1 MKKILII
8 CTTLIMM
15 SSCIEHAHIYRK
27 LSNEDAAAVPYQMGQ
42 KVDFVNQDGDTLTY
56 EVIFD
61 DTYPYDQDR
70 YYLRT
75 HEGTGKIPKDDYYC
89 YARTVILE
97 CEQNSHS
104 LGFTILPDKEL
115 VFYYGYDIDFEGSLQ
130 SYQPHVSIDGIN
142 YTNVHHEI
150 LYSQYTGQLIY
161 DWYYNEAFGLLF
173 VQYNDQSLTRIPSS
187 QDG

>member
-1 MKKILII
+1 MKKLLII

-27 LSNEDAAAVPYQMGQ
+27 LSDEDAAAIPYQLGQ
-42 KVDFVNQDGDTLTY
+42 RVDFLNQDGDTLTY
-56 EVIFD
+56 EAVFD

-70 YYLRT
+70 FFSRT
-75 HEGTGKIPKDDYYC
+75 HEGIGTIPKDDYYC

-97 CEQNSHS
+97 CEQNNHS
-104 LGFTILPDKEL
+104 LGFTICPDKEL
-115 VFYYGYDIDFEGSLQ
+115 IFYYGYDIDLGGSLW
-130 SYQPHVSIDGIN
+130 SYQPSASLNGYN
-142 YTNVHHEI
+142 YSNVHHEI

-173 VQYNDQSLTRIPSS
+173 IQYYDQSLTLIPSS
-187 QDG
+187 QD

>member
-1 MKKILII
+1 MKKLWII

-15 SSCIEHAHIYRK
+15 SSCIEHAHIYQK
-27 LSNEDAAAVPYQMGQ
+27 LSDEDAAAIPYQLGQ
-42 KVDFVNQDGDTLTY
+42 RVDFVNQDGDTLTY
-56 EVIFD
+56 EVVFD

-70 YYLRT
+70 FFSRT
-75 HEGTGKIPKDDYYC
+75 HEGTGMIPKDDYYC

-97 CEQNSHS
+97 CEQNHS
-104 LGFTILPDKEL
+104 LGFTILPGKDL
-115 VFYYGYDIDFEGSLQ
+115 IFYLGNEFDLNGNLL
-130 SYQPHVSIDGIN
+130 SYQPYTSLDDTE

-173 VQYNDQSLTRIPSS
+173 IQYYDQSLTRVPSR